1 MKPTHIICHY
11 SEIGLK
17 GKNRKFFEDR
27 LRNNIKKVLN
37 TIGADAFQSV
47 HRIYGRILV
56 KLSSEKQGSLD
67 DIKDALENTFGIA
80 YFAFVCRV
88 PQKMENIIATSQS
101 LLSEEKFETF
111 RITSRRVD
119 KNFPLNSQKVNEEV
133 GAGIIA
139 GMDKKVK
146 LKNPD
151 ITCYVDIVDR
161 SAFIYT
167 KRFQGPGGLP
177 VGVSGKTIVMI
188 SGGIDS
194 PVAAFYA
201 MKRGASAIFIHFHSV
216 PYTNRASI
224 DKVRELIQVL
234 RIFQTRCK
242 LYLVRFS
249 PIQREIIVKTKARF
263 RVVLYRRFMFRIAQD
278 IAKKEKAHAIFTGES
293 LGQVASQTLENM
305 ESIEAVTT
313 ISIMRPLIGLD
324 KQEIVDTA
332 KRLGTFEI
340 SILPDQ
346 DCCSLFVPRHPATKS
361 KIDDLEKEEEKL
373 DVLNLV
379 EKAILNSD
387 IEFIK

>member
-27 LRNNIKKVLN
+27 LRDNIKKVLN
-37 TIGADAFQSV
+37 TIGADVFQSV

-56 KLSSEKQGSLD
+56 KLSSEKHESLD
-67 DIKDALENTFGIA
+67 DIKDALQNTFGIA

-88 PQKMENIIATSQS
+88 PQKMENIIATSQN

-139 GMDKKVK
+139 GLDKKVK

-161 SAFIYT
+161 SAFVYT

-201 MKRGASAIFIHFHSV
+201 MKRGATAIFIHFHSV

-234 RIFQTRCK
+234 RIFQTKCK
-242 LYLVRFS
+242 LYLVQFS
-249 PIQREIIVKTKARF
+249 PIQREIMVKTKARY
-263 RVVLYRRFMFRIAQD
+263 RVVLYRRFMFRIAHA

-305 ESIEAVTT
+305 ETIEAVTT
-313 ISIMRPLIGLD
+313 IPIMRPLIGLD
-324 KQEIVDTA
+324 KQEIVDMA

-346 DCCSLFVPRHPATKS
+346 DCCSLFVPKHPATKS

-379 EKAILNSD
+379 EKAILDSD